1 MMRWIV
7 GSSIKYRFL
16 VVGFATALVFVGVG
30 EVSKMP
36 VDVFPEF
43 SPPKVEIQT
52 PALGLNPTEVE
63 SLITVPLEHALQ
75 GIPGLDVIRS
85 GSAEQVSAIV
95 LLFERGTDLI
105 KARQLVSER
114 ITTVAPTLPS
124 WSKPPMIIQPLSSTS
139 RVMKIGVSS
148 DKHSMVELS
157 MIANW
162 KIRQRLLRVPGV
174 ANAPI
179 WGERKQMLFVNADPE
194 RMLAESVSL
203 QQLMTVTADSLDAG
217 LLRYSNG
224 AVIGSGGFVDTPNQ
238 RLPIRH
244 KQTIVDPE
252 HMGSVVLEERGGR
265 TLRISDVADVEVGHQ
280 PLIGDAV
287 INGGPGLML
296 IVEKLPWANT
306 LEVTRGVDEALA
318 ALEPGLDGVEIDA
331 TIFRPANFIESAID
345 NLGKA
350 LLIGCLLM
358 ILMLGAFLW
367 SWRVALISVV
377 AIPLSLV
384 ASAMVLHWRGTT
396 INTMVLAGFAIALGD
411 IVDDAIIDIEN
422 VVRRLRLDR
431 AEGKQTSKARIILD
445 ASLEVRGAIVYA
457 TLIEVL
463 AVTPVF
469 FLSGLSGAFF
479 RPLAISYALALLVSM
494 VVALTVTPAL
504 AYIML
509 RRAPLQAGEPP
520 LTRFLQ
526 RGYERMVS
534 RIVTSPRPAMAAM
547 AIIVF
552 AGVAVVPGLGQNL
565 LPEFKERDFLMH
577 WLTKPGTSLPE
588 EVRITT
594 ASAKELSEIP
604 GVRNFGAHIGQAL
617 HSDEPYGVYFGE
629 NWISVDPKA
638 DYDKTL
644 AAVQETVDGYPG
656 LYRDVQTYLKERI
669 REVLTGSSQA
679 IVLRIFGQDLE
690 VLRAKAKEVEHAL
703 SGVEGVID
711 LHMEL
716 QTEIPQVDVEV
727 NLEKAQ
733 QYGIKPGDVR
743 RAAATLM
750 ASEEVSDLWNSRVYD
765 VRVWSTPETRHN
777 LSSIKTLPID
787 IPGGGHVALA
797 ELADVRI
804 APANNIVKRENSA
817 RRIDVSAN
825 VKGRDLG
832 SVVRDVEAA
841 VKNVDFPLEYRA
853 ELLGEYSERKAAS
866 RKVQTLAVVA
876 AIGILLLLQA
886 SFNSWRLALLSF
898 SLLPMAAVGGALAA
912 RMGGGILSLG
922 SLVGFLT
929 VLGIV
934 ARNNIMLISH
944 YQHLERH
951 EGVVFGPALVLRGA
965 RERLAPILMTVATT
979 GLALV
984 PLLIGGGEP
993 GKEIEH
999 PMAMVIM
1006 GGLIASTLLNLF
1018 VVPSLYLRFGKSRRL
1033 RLQEATS

>member
-7 GSSIKYRFL
+7 GSSLKFRFL
-16 VVGFATALVFVGVG
+16 VVGLAAAVVFVGVG
-30 EVSKMP
+30 EIRGMP

-85 GSAEQVSAIV
+85 GSAEQVSQIV
-95 LLFERGTDLI
+95 LLFEPGTDVI
-105 KARQLVSER
+105 RARQLVSER

-124 WSKPPMIIQPLSSTS
+124 WSMPPMILQPMSSTS
-139 RVMKIGVSS
+139 RVMKIGLSS
-148 DKHSMVELS
+148 DSMSMIELS

-174 ANAPI
+174 ANTPI
-179 WGERKQMLFVNADPE
+179 WGERKQMLHVQADPE
-194 RMLAESVSL
+194 RMLAQEVSL
-203 QQLMTVTADSLDAG
+203 QQLMQVTADSLDAG

-224 AVIGSGGFVDTPNQ
+224 AVVGTGGFIDTPNQ
-238 RLPIRH
+238 RLSIRH
-244 KQTIVDPE
+244 KQTIVEPE
-252 HMGSVVLEERGGR
+252 QLGGVVIEERGGR
-265 TLRISDVADVEVGHQ
+265 TLRISDVADVVVDHQ

-287 INGGPGLML
+287 INDGPGLML

-306 LEVTRGVDEALA
+306 LEVTRGVDEALE
-318 ALEPGLDGVEIDA
+318 ALKPGLAGVEIDA

-367 SWRVALISVV
+367 SWRVALISVT

-384 ASAMVLHWRGTT
+384 AAAMVLHWRGTT

-411 IVDDAIIDIEN
+411 IVDDAIIDVEN

-431 AEGKQTSKARIILD
+431 AEGRNSSRARIILD

-463 AVTPVF
+463 AVMPVF

-479 RPLAISYALALLVSM
+479 RPLAFSYALALLVSM

-504 AYIML
+504 ALIML
-509 RRAPLQAGEPP
+509 RKASLEEREPP
-520 LTRFLQ
+520 LTRWLQ
-526 RGYERMVS
+526 RGYERIVS
-534 RIVTSPRPAMAAM
+534 RVISSPRPALGAVAV
-547 AIIVF
+547 IVV
-552 AGVAVVPGLGQNL
+552 AGLAVVPTLGQDL

-594 ASAKELSEIP
+594 ASSKELRDIP

-638 DYDKTL
+638 DYEKTL

-679 IVLRIFGQDLE
+679 IVLRIFGQDLDT
-690 VLRAKAKEVEHAL
+690 LRTKAKEVEHAL
-703 SGVEGVID
+703 SGVEGVVD
-711 LHMEL
+711 LHTEL
-716 QTEIPQVDVEV
+716 QTEIPQVDIEV
-727 NLEKAQ
+727 DLAAAQ
-733 QYGIKPGDVR
+733 RYGLKPGDVR

-750 ASEEVSDLWNSRVYD
+750 ASEEMNDVWNQRIYD
-765 VRVWSTPETRHN
+765 VRVWSTPETRKS
-777 LSSIKTLPID
+777 LSSIKELPID
-787 IPGGGHVALA
+787 VPSGGHVKLA
-797 ELADVRI
+797 DVADVRI
-804 APANNIVKRENSA
+804 APTNNIIKRENSA

-825 VKGRDLG
+825 TRGRDLG

-841 VKNVDFPLEYRA
+841 LETVDFPLEFRA

-866 RKVQTLAVVA
+866 KRVQTLAIVA
-876 AIGILLLLQA
+876 GIGILLLLQA
-886 SFNSWRLALLSF
+886 SFGSWRLASLSF
-898 SLLPMAAVGGALAA
+898 LLLPMAAVGGALAA
-912 RMGGGILSLG
+912 YMTGGILSLG

-944 YQHLERH
+944 YQHLERY
-951 EGVVFGPALVLRGA
+951 EGMPFGPALVVRGA

-984 PLLIGGGEP
+984 PLLIGGGTP

-999 PMAMVIM
+999 PMAVVIM

-1018 VVPSLYLRFGKSRRL
+1018 VVPALYLRFGKSRRL
-1033 RLQEATS
+1033 ALRAATS